1 VLAVL
6 SSLRPG
12 EFVVVVAIAAGLS
25 MLVFRHA
32 SRNGSR
38 HATAWGVLTF
48 LAAGIFLPAYF
59 LNWWLTRRR

>member
-1 VLAVL
+1 VLAAVGTL
-6 SSLRPG
+6 HPG
-12 EFVVVVAIAAGLS
+12 QFVVVVAIAALLS

-38 HATAWGVLTF
+38 HPTAWGVLTF